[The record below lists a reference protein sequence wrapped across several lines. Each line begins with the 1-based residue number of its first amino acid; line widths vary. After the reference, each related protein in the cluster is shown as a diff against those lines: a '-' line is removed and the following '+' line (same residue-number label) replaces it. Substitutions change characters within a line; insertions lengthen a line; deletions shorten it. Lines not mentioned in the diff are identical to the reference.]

1 LVSLSLLFTM
11 FLSPI
16 SQSHAAQSQEIN
28 SNQNLHNENVEPQAA
43 GVLIFFAGIA
53 VGYIIDG
60 VVIYKTGYSSSYWI
74 AQGLNGI
81 REALSNLPKIA
92 NGSFV
97 IVQQNGNLE
106 ICNESGYCAISTK
119 NPDYK

>member
-1 LVSLSLLFTM
+1 M

-60 VVIYKTGYSSSYWI
+60 VVIYKTGHSSSYWI